1 MHELIL
7 GGARS
12 GKSTLAEQRAHS
24 NGLSVVYLATATAG
38 DAEMA
43 RRITHHQ
50 AHRPQSWQL
59 VEEPI
64 HLAHALMT
72 HTSEDHCVLVECLT
86 LWLTNL
92 LTVGETSMQQEQTA
106 LLEVLPTLPGKI
118 ILVSNEVGMGVVP
131 TGELSRRFI
140 DEAGRLHQQLAAI
153 CDRVTLVVAGLEQ
166 RLKG

>member
-1 MHELIL
+1 MRELIL

-24 NGLSVVYLATATAG
+24 SGLSVVYLATATAG

-43 RRITHHQ
+43 RRIAHHQ
-50 AHRPQSWQL
+50 AHRPQTWHL

-64 HLAHALMT
+64 HLAHALKT
-72 HTSEDHCVLVECLT
+72 HTSENHCVLVECLT

-92 LTVGETSMQQEQTA
+92 LTAGEVSMQQEKTA
-106 LLEVLPTLPGKI
+106 LLEMLPTLPGNI

-131 TGELSRRFI
+131 MGELSRRFI

-153 CDRVTLVVAGLEQ
+153 CDRVGLVVAGLEQ
-166 RLKG
+166 QLKG

>member
-1 MHELIL
+1 MQELIL

-43 RRITHHQ
+43 GRIAHHQ
-50 AHRPQSWQL
+50 AHRPQTWQL

-64 HLAHALMT
+64 HLAQALMT

-92 LTVGETSMQQEQTA
+92 LTADETSMQQEQTA
-106 LLEVLPTLPGKI
+106 LLEVLPTLPGNI

-131 TGELSRRFI
+131 MGELSRRFI